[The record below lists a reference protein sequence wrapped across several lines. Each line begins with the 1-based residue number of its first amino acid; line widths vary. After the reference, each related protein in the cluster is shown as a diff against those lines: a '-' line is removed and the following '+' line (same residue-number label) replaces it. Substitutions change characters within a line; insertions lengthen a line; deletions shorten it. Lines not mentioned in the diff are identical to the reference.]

1 MSSGATLCKKENL
14 KEMNDVSSG
23 MASTIIQLYL
33 KDVLES
39 FLHPSSSVRQAAL
52 GVIQLIL
59 SQGLVHPVQV
69 CNLCAFK
76 IFQGIRTA
84 LLNAYSFTHFNS
96 RL

>member
-1 MSSGATLCKKENL
+1 MTGAVLSKKENL
-14 KEMNDVSSG
+14 KEMGDVSSG

-39 FLHPSSSVRQAAL
+39 FLHPSSAVRQAAL

-69 CNLCAFK
+69 RNVTVF
-76 IFQGIRTA
+76 
-84 LLNAYSFTHFNS
+84 LLV
-96 RL
+96 L